1 MSTLLQKT
9 PLELIEDT
17 LKSLLPPSQ
26 GSYELVFEAAR
37 YSLFSSGKR
46 IRPLLTLAAAEAF
59 FAPPEKALIP
69 ACCLELIHTYSL
81 IHDDLPCMDDDDLR
95 RGKPTLH
102 KVYPEGQ
109 AVLAGDLLLTYAFE
123 VLSKSPFLTADQM
136 LDMVRILAERSG
148 GNGMIGGQSLD
159 LLSEGKEISWD
170 TLKAIHLGKTAALL
184 SAALEIGGVI
194 ADVSPT
200 LRVKLKILGETIG
213 LSFQIID
220 DVLDIEG
227 KADLIG
233 KPLMSDVENKKNTSV
248 SLLGLE
254 SAKKLAEDLL
264 ADALDQCEE
273 MGIGKSNL
281 AKMLPKLVR
290 RLF

>member
-1 MSTLLQKT
+1 
-9 PLELIEDT
+9 
-17 LKSLLPPSQ
+17 
-26 GSYELVFEAAR
+26 
-37 YSLFSSGKR
+37 
-46 IRPLLTLAAAEAF
+46 
-59 FAPPEKALIP
+59 
-69 ACCLELIHTYSL
+69 
-81 IHDDLPCMDDDDLR
+81 MDDDDLR
-95 RGKPTLH
+95 RGIPTLH

-123 VLSKSPFLTADQM
+123 ALSKSPHLASDQI
-136 LDMVRILAERSG
+136 LDMVRILSERSG

-159 LLSEGKEISWD
+159 LLSEGEKVSWD
-170 TLKAIHLGKTAALL
+170 TLKAIHLGKTASLL
-184 SAALEIGGVI
+184 SAALEIGGV
-194 ADVSPT
+194 AANVSSSIRT
-200 LRVKLKILGETIG
+200 KLKTLGETIG

-227 KADLIG
+227 TADLIG

-254 SAKKLAEDLL
+254 RAKNLAEELL
-264 ADALDQCEE
+264 ATALDQCEE
-273 MGIGKSNL
+273 MGIQDSNL